1 MDWDPSCLPSV
12 VHQPTHGFN
21 DASPS
26 YILPRHWDG
35 MVKLES
41 DTEYLVANW
50 TVLSE
55 ASQPYTQ
62 IAFFPFRRQDYW
74 GKNPS

>member
-1 MDWDPSCLPSV
+1 MDWDPSCLPSI

-41 DTEYLVANW
+41 DTEYLVAN
-50 TVLSE
+50 
-55 ASQPYTQ
+55 
-62 IAFFPFRRQDYW
+62 
-74 GKNPS
+74 